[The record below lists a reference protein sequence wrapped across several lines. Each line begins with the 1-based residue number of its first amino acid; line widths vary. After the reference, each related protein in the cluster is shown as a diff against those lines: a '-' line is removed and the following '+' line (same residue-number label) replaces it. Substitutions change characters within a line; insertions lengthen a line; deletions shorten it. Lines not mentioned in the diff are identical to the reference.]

1 MAKIVI
7 NAKSPCGKCYF
18 KDGHVEDIIQFTY
31 YSYGNIFFCTETGEY
46 HFVLWS
52 EPPEVEVLCDI
63 TKVCTMMVPKFA
75 FFKQVFGMEPIVA
88 DIDKIEIELEEKD
101 D

>member
-18 KDGHVEDIIQFTY
+18 KDGHVEDIIQFTH
-31 YSYGNIFFCTETGEY
+31 YSHDNIFFCTETGEY

-52 EPPEVEVLCDI
+52 VPLDDEPVRYVDEVRMI
-63 TKVCTMMVPKFA
+63 MVPKFA
-75 FFKQVFGMEPIVA
+75 FFKFVFDMEEAIVA
-88 DIDKIEIELEEKD
+88 DIDKIELELEEKK
-101 D
+101 